1 VWLSSGEHLMLRK
14 LVKIDAQLSAAC
26 NVFCVVLAVFDVT
39 VTDTRAQAAPGE
51 SLAHPCAWQAEQS
64 DNSPFSL
71 LFVLL
76 CQLLSKKILPGQN

>member
-1 VWLSSGEHLMLRK
+1 MLRK
-14 LVKIDAQLSAAC
+14 LVEIDAQLSATC
-26 NVFCVVLAVFDVT
+26 NMFCVVLAVFDMT
-39 VTDTRAQAAPGE
+39 KTRAQAAPGE

-76 CQLLSKKILPGQN
+76 CQLLSKKILTEQN